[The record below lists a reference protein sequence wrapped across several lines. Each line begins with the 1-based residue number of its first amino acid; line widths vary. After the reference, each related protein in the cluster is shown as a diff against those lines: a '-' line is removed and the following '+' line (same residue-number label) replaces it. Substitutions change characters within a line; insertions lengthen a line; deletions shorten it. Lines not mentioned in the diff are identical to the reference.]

1 MDLPCSL
8 SIHRY
13 SILGGHMSVSSTDLR
28 NIAIVGHNGT
38 GKTSLLEQ
46 ILFQSGVVSRAET
59 IDSGKTTSDYTEEEI
74 SRQISVHAAMANC
87 VFEGKT
93 ITFIDTPGTADFVGE
108 VIGAFRACESAIVT
122 VDARDGAQIETI
134 KLWKRLNDRNKP
146 RAVFINKIDRER
158 ADFFT
163 AFANLKETL
172 PATYVPITIPMGNS
186 ENFKG
191 VINLIEKKAYIV
203 DNSGKEQVQ
212 DIPAEFNEL
221 VEEYDLMLIEAA
233 AEGADDLIEK
243 YFDAGT
249 LDADE
254 IRRGLREGLNENR
267 VVPVFAGSSLQGSG
281 INSLLTFIKNNF
293 PSPLGKMEE
302 IVQDE
307 EEQEIPISSE
317 GSPAAFVFK
326 TTIDQFSGKLSYIK
340 VVRGKIAGDTDL
352 TNPDLGKKERP
363 GKVYRLIGK
372 KLNEVDALEAGDIG
386 VIAKSN
392 ITYTNATLAQGDTS
406 FLFRPLRLPSPIFSL
421 AIQAGD
427 KKSEDKMNEALH
439 KITEEDLTFQTA
451 FNEETKESTVS
462 GMGELH
468 LTMILEK
475 IKEKQKV
482 TINTK
487 TPKIAYRETI
497 TKKSGVVDFAHKKQ
511 SGGHGQYGKVLIE
524 IEPLERGEY
533 YSFTNAIKGGSVS
546 KGYMPGI
553 EKGLQDAMHEG
564 FLAGYPLVDIGITI
578 VDGKEHPVDSSEM
591 AFRLA
596 AKGAMR
602 AAIEKAGPVLLEPF
616 MKLSVYIE
624 DSYLGDILSDLSGK
638 RGRVLG
644 QEDIGGG
651 IQMVKAE
658 VPQAEM
664 LNYAIDLKS
673 MTSGTGSFEIEFD
686 HYEMLSGRIAD
697 DVIKAA
703 KAAEVDS
710 GK

>member
-1 MDLPCSL
+1 MFFEYQ
-8 SIHRY
+8 SIF
-13 SILGGHMSVSSTDLR
+13 IIGGHMSVSSTDLR
-28 NIAIVGHNGT
+28 NVAIVGHNGT

-59 IDSGKTTSDYTEEEI
+59 IESGKTTSDYTEEEI
-74 SRQISVHAAMANC
+74 ARQISIHTAMANFS
-87 VFEGKT
+87 FEGKS
-93 ITFIDTPGTADFVGE
+93 ITFLDTPGTADFVGE
-108 VIGAFRACESAIVT
+108 VISAFRACEAALVV
-122 VDARDGAQIETI
+122 VDARDGVQIETI
-134 KLWKRLNDRNKP
+134 KLWKRLQNRNKP
-146 RAVFINKIDRER
+146 RAVFINKIDRDR
-158 ADFFT
+158 ADFFA
-163 AFANLKETL
+163 AFENLKETL
-172 PATYVPITIPMGNS
+172 PATYVPITIPMGNGDD
-186 ENFKG
+186 FKG
-191 VINLIEKKAYIV
+191 VINLIEMKAYTL
-203 DNSGKEQVQ
+203 DASGKEKVGE
-212 DIPAEFNEL
+212 IPAEYSDV
-221 VEEYDLMLIEAA
+221 VEEYELMLIEAA

-243 YFDAGT
+243 YFDVGT
-249 LDADE
+249 LEPDE
-254 IRRGLREGLNENR
+254 IRRGLREGIQDNR
-267 VVPVFAGSSLQGSG
+267 VVPVFAGSSLLGSG
-281 INSLLTFIKNNF
+281 ISSLLTFIKNNF
-293 PSPLGKMEE
+293 PNPLTCTETIVKDTVESEFPFSP
-302 IVQDE
+302 
-307 EEQEIPISSE
+307 E
-317 GSPAAFVFK
+317 GSPAAYVFK

-340 VVRGKIAGDTDL
+340 VVQGKIAGDTDL
-352 TNPDLGKKERP
+352 TNPEMGKKERP

-372 KLNEVDALEAGDIG
+372 KLVEVDALEAGDIG

-392 ITYTNATLAQGDTS
+392 ITYTKATLVQGDADYQ
-406 FLFRPLRLPSPIFSL
+406 FLPLRLPSPVYSL

-468 LTMILEK
+468 INMILDK
-475 IKEKQKV
+475 IKEKQKII
-482 TINTK
+482 INTK
-487 TPKIAYRETI
+487 LPRVAYRETI
-497 TKKSGVVDFAHKKQ
+497 TKKSGVVEYAHKKQ

-524 IEPLERGEY
+524 IEPLPRGEY

-602 AAIEKAGPVLLEPF
+602 AAIEKAGPLLLEPF
-616 MKLSVYIE
+616 MKLSVYVE
-624 DSYLGDILSDLSGK
+624 DAYLGDILSDLSGK

-673 MTSGTGSFEIEFD
+673 MTSGTGSFEIDFD
-686 HYEMLSGRIAD
+686 HYETLSGRIAD

-703 KAAEVDS
+703 KAALEEDN
-710 GK
+710 

>member
-1 MDLPCSL
+1 
-8 SIHRY
+8 
-13 SILGGHMSVSSTDLR
+13 MSVSSTDLR

-59 IDSGKTTSDYTEEEI
+59 IESGKTTSDYTEEEV
-74 SRQISVHAAMANC
+74 SRQISVHTAMANIA
-87 VFEGKT
+87 FEGKT
-93 ITFIDTPGTADFVGE
+93 MTFLDTPGTADFVGE
-108 VIGAFRACESAIVT
+108 VISAFRSCESAIVT

-134 KLWKRLNDRNKP
+134 KLWKRLNERNKP

-158 ADFFT
+158 ADFFE

-172 PATYVPITIPMGNS
+172 PATYVPITIPMGS
-186 ENFKG
+186 GEDFKG
-191 VINLIEKKAYIV
+191 VINLIEKKAYIY
-203 DNSGKEQVQ
+203 DSAGKENVQ
-212 DIPAEFNEL
+212 DIPDEFSALVDEYEL
-221 VEEYDLMLIEAA
+221 LLIEAA

-249 LDADE
+249 LEPDE
-254 IRRGLREGLNENR
+254 IRRGLREGFDENR
-267 VVPVFAGSSLQGSG
+267 VVPVFAGSSILGSG
-281 INSLLTFIKNNF
+281 ITCLLTFIRNNF
-293 PSPLGKMEE
+293 PSPLGKVDYIM
-302 IVQDE
+302 QNE
-307 EEQEIPISSE
+307 EEKEIAISAE
-317 GSPAAFVFK
+317 GSPAAYVFK
-326 TTIDQFSGKLSYIK
+326 TTIDQFSGKLSYVK

-352 TNPDLGKKERP
+352 TNPGLGKKERP
-363 GKVYRLIGK
+363 GKVYRMVGK
-372 KLNEVDALEAGDIG
+372 KLVEVDALEAGDIG

-392 ITYTNATLAQGDTS
+392 ITYTNATLIQGDSS
-406 FLFRPLRLPSPIFSL
+406 FQFLALRLPSPIYSL

-439 KITEEDLTFQTA
+439 RITEEDLTFQTA

-468 LTMILEK
+468 LNMILEK

-487 TPKIAYRETI
+487 IPKIAYRETI
-497 TKKSGVVDFAHKKQ
+497 TKKSGVVEYAHKKQ

-553 EKGLQDAMHEG
+553 EKGLQDAMVEG
-564 FLAGYPLVDIGITI
+564 FLANYPLVDIGITI

-651 IQMVKAE
+651 IQMVRAE

-703 KAAEVDS
+703 KAAEEES
-710 GK
+710 K

>member
-1 MDLPCSL
+1 
-8 SIHRY
+8 
-13 SILGGHMSVSSTDLR
+13 MSVSSTDLR

-46 ILFQSGVVSRAET
+46 ILFQSGVVSRAEK
-59 IDSGKTTSDYTEEEI
+59 IESGKTTSDYTEEEI
-74 SRQISVHAAMANC
+74 ARQISIHTAMANIA
-87 VFEGKT
+87 FEGKS
-93 ITFIDTPGTADFVGE
+93 ITFLDTPGTADFIGE
-108 VIGAFRACESAIVT
+108 VISAFRSCEAALMA

-146 RAVFINKIDRER
+146 RAVFMNKIDRDR
-158 ADFFT
+158 ADFFA
-163 AFANLKETL
+163 AFNNLKETL
-172 PATYVPITIPMGNS
+172 PATYVPITIPMGNG
-186 ENFKG
+186 EGFKG
-191 VINLIEKKAYIV
+191 VINLIEKKAYTF
-203 DNSGKEQVQ
+203 DPNGKEKMV
-212 DIPAEFNEL
+212 DIPAEYNEL
-221 VEEYDLMLIEAA
+221 VDEYELMLIEAA

-243 YFDAGT
+243 YFEEGT
-249 LDADE
+249 LEPDD
-254 IRRGLREGLNENR
+254 IRRGLREGLQDNR
-267 VVPVFAGSSLQGSG
+267 VVPVFAGSSLLGSG
-281 INSLLTFIKNNF
+281 ISCLLTFVKNNF
-293 PSPLGKMEE
+293 PSPIGKTDSIVTDGEE
-302 IVQDE
+302 GEIAISE
-307 EEQEIPISSE
+307 E
-317 GSPAAFVFK
+317 GNAAAYVFK

-340 VVRGKIAGDTDL
+340 VVQGSVAGDTDL
-352 TNPDLGKKERP
+352 TNPEQGKKERP
-363 GKVYRLIGK
+363 GKVYRMVGK
-372 KLNEVDALEAGDIG
+372 KLIEVDALSAGDIG

-392 ITYTNATLAQGDTS
+392 ICYTNATLVQGDAKYQ
-406 FLFRPLRLPSPIFSL
+406 FLPLRFPSPIYSL

-427 KKSEDKMNEALH
+427 KKSEDKMNDALH
-439 KITEEDLTFQTA
+439 RITEEDLTFQTA

-468 LTMILEK
+468 INMILDK
-475 IKEKQKV
+475 IKEKQKI

-487 TPKIAYRETI
+487 LPKVAYRETI
-497 TKKSGVVDFAHKKQ
+497 TKKSGVVEYAHKKQ

-524 IEPLERGEY
+524 IEPLERGQY

-564 FLAGYPLVDIGITI
+564 FLAYYPLVDIGITI

-602 AAIEKAGPVLLEPF
+602 AAIEKAGPLLLEPY
-616 MKLSVYIE
+616 MKLAVYI
-624 DSYLGDILSDLSGK
+624 DDKYLGDILSDLSGK

-651 IQMVKAE
+651 IQMVRAE

-686 HYEMLSGRIAD
+686 HYETLSGRIAD
-697 DVIKAA
+697 DVVKAA
-703 KAAEVDS
+703 KAAHEEENS
-710 GK
+710 